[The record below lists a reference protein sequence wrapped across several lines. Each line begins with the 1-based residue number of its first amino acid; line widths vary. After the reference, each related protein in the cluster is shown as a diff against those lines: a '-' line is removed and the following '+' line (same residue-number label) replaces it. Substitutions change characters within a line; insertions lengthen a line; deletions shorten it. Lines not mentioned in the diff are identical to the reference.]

1 MTTHSLVPDATIGS
15 EMFPEYDGL
24 FELIGSEMAGLTDA
38 QMDFD
43 SDRWGWSRWSIRRQI
58 SHMASL
64 IYRWLLI
71 RWVDDLFPEGGHGIK
86 DVQGLAQSAFDRRMD
101 ETRYFET
108 AVVMDKLQEA
118 IELARGVLAAKTAGW
133 TRSRSI
139 RTALSGQ
146 WDLMRKAHPIG
157 VTLVDATNKEI
168 DISLEATFR
177 HMYFEEIT
185 HLYNVQRLKRA
196 QGLAAVATIPRTGY
210 WVLEGWDRS
219 EPSG

>member
-1 MTTHSLVPDATIGS
+1 MTTHSMVPDGAPGT
-15 EMFPEYDGL
+15 ELFPEYDGL

-71 RWVDDLFPEGGHGIK
+71 RWVDDLFPEGGHGID

-133 TRSRSI
+133 MRSRSI
-139 RTALSGQ
+139 RTALSVQ
-146 WDLMRKAHPIG
+146 WELMRKAHPAG